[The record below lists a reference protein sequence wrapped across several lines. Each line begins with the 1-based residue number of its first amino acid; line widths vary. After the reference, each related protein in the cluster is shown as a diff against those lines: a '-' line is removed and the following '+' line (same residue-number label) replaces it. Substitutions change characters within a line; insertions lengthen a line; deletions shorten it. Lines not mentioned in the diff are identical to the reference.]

1 MKSKRV
7 TGLVSAG
14 GIGQSFV
21 ARLPRLLAAVG
32 PVKATSFRVARR
44 IVNMLRA
51 GHAVKDYAA
60 FDKCDLIWIV
70 VPEATLEKVIR
81 DLAAY
86 VRAPGKMIVLCGS
99 VRDSYWP
106 GVLRA
111 RGARLASL
119 NAIEREPRTLVA
131 EGHPDVLRELRHLA
145 AAEKSKLIEIRPASK
160 PLFLAGVH
168 LSTNLM
174 LPWIAAA
181 IDSLRMAGF
190 SRADATGV
198 VEALGARALRA
209 YGKAGHKA
217 WRRTAVDGLHHAV
230 ESDLETIRSAD
241 PHLAALY
248 QTGIEQALGYFENP

>member
-14 GIGQSFV
+14 GVGQSFV

-44 IVNMLRA
+44 IVNMLRT

-60 FDKCDLIWIV
+60 LEKCDVIWIV
-70 VPEATLEKVIR
+70 VPETTLEKVIC
-81 DLAAY
+81 DLAGYAR
-86 VRAPGKMIVLCGS
+86 VQGKMIVLCGS

-111 RGARLASL
+111 GGARLASL
-119 NAIEREPRTLVA
+119 NAIEKEQRTLVA
-131 EGHPDVLRELRHLA
+131 EGHPDVLRELRRLA
-145 AAEKSKLIEIRPASK
+145 AAEKCKLIEIRPASK

-168 LSTNLM
+168 LSTDLV

-181 IDSLRMAGF
+181 VDSLRMAGF
-190 SRADATGV
+190 SRSDATGV
-198 VEALGARALRA
+198 MEALGTRALRA

-217 WRRTAVDGLHHAV
+217 WRRSTIAGLNHAI
-230 ESDLETIRSAD
+230 ESDLDAIRSAD
-241 PHLAALY
+241 PHLATLY
-248 QTGIEQALGYFENP
+248 QTGIEQALGYFKNP

>member
-14 GIGQSFV
+14 GVGQSFV

-44 IVNMLRA
+44 IVNILRS

-60 FDKCDLIWIV
+60 LEKCDVIWIA
-70 VPEATLEKVIR
+70 VPETTLERVIR
-81 DLAAY
+81 DLAASAR
-86 VRAPGKMIVLCGS
+86 VHGTMIVLCGS

-106 GVLRA
+106 GVLRSG
-111 RGARLASL
+111 GARVASL
-119 NAIEREPRTLVA
+119 NAIERDPRTLVA
-131 EGHPDVLRELRHLA
+131 EGHADVLRELRCLA

-168 LSTNLM
+168 LSTDLV

-181 IDSLRMAGF
+181 VDSLRMAGF
-190 SRADATGV
+190 SRSEATGV
-198 VEALGARALRA
+198 VEALGARVLRA

-217 WRRTAVDGLHHAV
+217 WRRTAVHRLHHAV
-230 ESDLETIRSAD
+230 DSDLETIRSAD

-248 QTGIEQALGYFENP
+248 QAGIEQALGYFKNP